1 VKNQKNNVIAE
12 RKMSTATQEI
22 QTADPTNIVIFGAA
36 GDLSKR
42 KLMPALMRMFCC
54 ELIHRDSRILGV
66 LRNRSKAQWIEQL
79 REGFEENAPDRLV
92 DESKWKKFVNHLEIV
107 EGSLDDETTY
117 QCLSDSLQTLGGCKN
132 AMFYCAVPPDWYG
145 AVAQGLDKSG
155 LATQDDGYRRL
166 VIEKPFGHNYESAC
180 ALNKEL
186 QSVFDES
193 QIYRIDHYLGKESV
207 QNLLVYRFANSIME
221 PLWNRN
227 YVDNVQISTSE
238 TLGIEY
244 RANYYD
250 KSGALRDMIQSHLM
264 QVMTLVAM
272 EPPVEYTADAVR
284 DEKMK
289 VLRAIRDIKPEQIKI
304 QTVSAQYASG
314 HIDGEDVQ
322 SYVSEENVSPDSST
336 ETFAAVRFYIDNWRW
351 QGVPFIL
358 WSGKR
363 MKTKAAE
370 VMIRFR
376 KPPFNIFD
384 THASVP
390 AANALVFRLQPDGG
404 VVFRL
409 NAKKPGLTTDNEEM
423 VMRAPYANDIEG
435 VADAY
440 EILML
445 DVLIGDGTLFSRAD
459 EVETSWKI
467 VEPILDEWKNRVSIE
482 RYRAGSNV
490 VPAMDELTKD
500 CVGGWHK
507 PTFHK
512 KSD

>member
-1 VKNQKNNVIAE
+1 MV
-12 RKMSTATQEI
+12 TADQIIE
-22 QTADPTNIVIFGAA
+22 TADPTNIVIFGAA

-42 KLMPALMRMFCC
+42 KLMPALMRMLCC
-54 ELIHRDSRILGV
+54 GLVNTDSRILGV
-66 LRNRSKAQWIEQL
+66 IRNRSREEWVEQL
-79 REGFEENAPDRLV
+79 HEGFKKYSPNIEID
-92 DESKWKKFVNHLEIV
+92 DTKWQKFASHLDIV
-107 EGSLDDETTY
+107 EGTLDDETTY
-117 QCLSDSLQTLGGCKN
+117 QRLAESLQTLGGKKN

-145 AVAQGLDKSG
+145 TVTQGLHKAG
-155 LATQDDGYRRL
+155 LADETEGYRRL
-166 VIEKPFGHNYESAC
+166 VIEKPFGHNLESAR

-186 QSVFDES
+186 QSVFNED

-227 YVDNVQISTSE
+227 YIDHIQISTSE

-264 QVMTLVAM
+264 QMMTLVAM

-289 VLRAIRDIKPEQIKI
+289 VLRAIRSIKPEQIKL

-314 HIDGEDVQ
+314 SVDDETVPA
-322 SYVSEENVSPDSST
+322 YVSEENVSPDSAT

-363 MKTKAAE
+363 MKSKVSE

-376 KPPFNIFD
+376 KPPFNLFD
-384 THASVP
+384 SHASVP
-390 AANALVFRLQPDGG
+390 AANALVFRLQPEGG
-404 VVFRL
+404 VVLRL

-423 VMRAPYANDIEG
+423 VMRAPYADDTEE

-440 EILML
+440 EILMH
-445 DVLIGDGTLFSRAD
+445 DVLTGDGTLFSRAD
-459 EVETSWKI
+459 EVEASWQI
-467 VEPILDEWKNRVSIE
+467 VEPILEAWQNRVSIE
-482 RYRAGSNV
+482 RYHAGTYDI
-490 VPAMDELTKD
+490 PAMEELTKD
-500 CVGGWHK
+500 CVGGWHI
-507 PTFHK
+507 PTVHK
-512 KSD
+512 

>member
-1 VKNQKNNVIAE
+1 
-12 RKMSTATQEI
+12 MLTADQEI
-22 QTADPTNIVIFGAA
+22 DTADPTNIVIFGAA

-42 KLMPALMRMFCC
+42 KLMPALMRMLCC
-54 ELIHRDSRILGV
+54 GLVHDDSRILGV
-66 LRNRSKAQWIEQL
+66 LRNRSKEEWIAQL
-79 REGFEENAPDRLV
+79 REGFEKYSPDIEIN
-92 DESKWKKFVNHLEIV
+92 DDKWQHFASHLDIV
-107 EGSLDDETTY
+107 EGTLDDDATY
-117 QCLSDSLQTLGGCKN
+117 QRLDEVMQTFDGKKN
-132 AMFYCAVPPDWYG
+132 AMFYCAIPPSWYG
-145 AVAQGLDKSG
+145 VVAQGLHKAG
-155 LATQDDGYRRL
+155 LTGEEQGYRRL
-166 VIEKPFGHNYESAC
+166 VIEKPFGKDLETAS

-186 QSVFDES
+186 QSVFDEK

-227 YVDNVQISTSE
+227 YIDHIQISTSE

-264 QVMTLVAM
+264 QMMTLVAM

-284 DEKMK
+284 DEKIK
-289 VLRAIRDIKPEQIKI
+289 VLHAIRSIEPDQIKL

-314 HIDGEDVQ
+314 NIDGEDVKA
-322 SYVSEENVSPDSST
+322 YVSEENVSPDSTT

-363 MKTKAAE
+363 LKTKAAE

-376 KPPFNIFD
+376 KPPFNLFD
-384 THASVP
+384 SHASVP
-390 AANALVFRLQPDGG
+390 AANALVFRLQPEGG
-404 VVFRL
+404 VVLRL

-423 VMRAPYANDIEG
+423 IMRAPYADDAEE

-440 EILML
+440 EILMH
-445 DVLIGDGTLFSRAD
+445 DVLTGDGTLFSRAD
-459 EVETSWKI
+459 EVETSWEI
-467 VEPILDEWKNRVSIE
+467 VEPILDAWENRVSIE
-482 RYRAGSNV
+482 RYHAGTWDI
-490 VPAMDELTKD
+490 PAMDELTKD

-507 PTFHK
+507 PSLQK
-512 KSD
+512 

>member
-1 VKNQKNNVIAE
+1 
-12 RKMSTATQEI
+12 MLTADQEI
-22 QTADPTNIVIFGAA
+22 DTADPTNIVIFGAA

-42 KLMPALMRMFCC
+42 KLMPALMRMLCC
-54 ELIHRDSRILGV
+54 GLVHDESRILGV
-66 LRNRSKAQWIEQL
+66 LRNRSKEEWIAQL
-79 REGFEENAPDRLV
+79 REGFEKYSPDIEIN
-92 DESKWKKFVNHLEIV
+92 DDKWQHFASHLDIV
-107 EGSLDDETTY
+107 EGTLDDDATY
-117 QCLSDSLQTLGGCKN
+117 QRLDEAMQTLDGKKN
-132 AMFYCAVPPDWYG
+132 AMFYCAIPPGWYG
-145 AVAQGLDKSG
+145 VVAQGLHKAG
-155 LATQDDGYRRL
+155 LTGEEQGYRRL
-166 VIEKPFGHNYESAC
+166 VIEKPFGKDLETAS

-186 QSVFDES
+186 QSVFDEK

-227 YVDNVQISTSE
+227 YIDHIQISTSE

-264 QVMTLVAM
+264 QMMTLVAM

-284 DEKMK
+284 DEKIK
-289 VLRAIRDIKPEQIKI
+289 VLHAIRSIEPDQIKL

-314 HIDGEDVQ
+314 CIDGEDVKA
-322 SYVSEENVSPDSST
+322 YVSEENVSPDSTT

-363 MKTKAAE
+363 LKTKAAE

-376 KPPFNIFD
+376 KPPFNLFD
-384 THASVP
+384 SHASVP
-390 AANALVFRLQPDGG
+390 AANALVFRLQPEGG
-404 VVFRL
+404 VVLRL

-423 VMRAPYANDIEG
+423 IMRAPYADDAEK

-440 EILML
+440 EILMH
-445 DVLIGDGTLFSRAD
+445 DVLTGDGTLFSRAD
-459 EVETSWKI
+459 EVETSWEI
-467 VEPILDEWKNRVSIE
+467 VEPILDAWENRVSIE
-482 RYRAGSNV
+482 RYHAGTWDI
-490 VPAMDELTKD
+490 PAMDELTKD

-507 PTFHK
+507 PSLQK
-512 KSD
+512 

>member
-1 VKNQKNNVIAE
+1 
-12 RKMSTATQEI
+12 MLTADQEI
-22 QTADPTNIVIFGAA
+22 DTADPTNIVIFGAA

-42 KLMPALMRMFCC
+42 KLMPALMRMLCC
-54 ELIHRDSRILGV
+54 GLVHDDSRILGV
-66 LRNRSKAQWIEQL
+66 LRNRSKEEWIAQL
-79 REGFEENAPDRLV
+79 REGFEKYSPDIEIN
-92 DESKWKKFVNHLEIV
+92 DDKWQHFASHLDIV
-107 EGSLDDETTY
+107 EGTLDDDATY
-117 QCLSDSLQTLGGCKN
+117 QRLDETMQTLDGKKN
-132 AMFYCAVPPDWYG
+132 AMFYCAIPPSWYG
-145 AVAQGLDKSG
+145 VVAQGLRKAG
-155 LATQDDGYRRL
+155 LTGEEQGYRRL
-166 VIEKPFGHNYESAC
+166 VIEKPFGKDLETAS

-186 QSVFDES
+186 QSVFDEK

-227 YVDNVQISTSE
+227 YIDHIQISTSE

-264 QVMTLVAM
+264 QMMTLVAM

-284 DEKMK
+284 DEKIK
-289 VLRAIRDIKPEQIKI
+289 VLHAIRSIEPDQIKL

-314 HIDGEDVQ
+314 SIDGEDVKA
-322 SYVSEENVSPDSST
+322 YVSEENVSPDSTT

-363 MKTKAAE
+363 LKTKAAE

-376 KPPFNIFD
+376 KPPFNLFD
-384 THASVP
+384 SHASVP
-390 AANALVFRLQPDGG
+390 AANALVFRLQPEGG
-404 VVFRL
+404 VVLRL

-423 VMRAPYANDIEG
+423 IMRAPYADDAEE

-440 EILML
+440 EILMH
-445 DVLIGDGTLFSRAD
+445 DVLTGDGTLFSRAD
-459 EVETSWKI
+459 EVETSWEI
-467 VEPILDEWKNRVSIE
+467 VEPILDAWENRVSIE
-482 RYRAGSNV
+482 RYHAGTWDI
-490 VPAMDELTKD
+490 PAMDELTKD

-507 PTFHK
+507 PSLQK
-512 KSD
+512 

>member
-1 VKNQKNNVIAE
+1 
-12 RKMSTATQEI
+12 MLTADQEI

-42 KLMPALMRMFCC
+42 KLMPALMRMLCC
-54 ELIHRDSRILGV
+54 GLIHDDSRILGV
-66 LRNRSKAQWIEQL
+66 LRNRSKEEWVAQL
-79 REGFEENAPDRLV
+79 RDGFKKYSPHIEI
-92 DESKWKKFVNHLEIV
+92 DETRWQKFASHLEIV
-107 EGSLDDETTY
+107 EGTLDDETTY
-117 QCLSDSLQTLGGCKN
+117 QRLDEALKTLDGKKN
-132 AMFYCAVPPDWYG
+132 AMFYCAVPPNWYG
-145 AVAQGLDKSG
+145 AVAQGLYKTG
-155 LATQDDGYRRL
+155 LTSEEHGYRRL
-166 VIEKPFGHNYESAC
+166 VIEKPFGKDLQTAS
-180 ALNKEL
+180 ALNREL
-186 QSVFDES
+186 QSVFDEK

-227 YVDNVQISTSE
+227 YIDHIQISTSE

-264 QVMTLVAM
+264 QMMTLVAM

-284 DEKMK
+284 DEKIK
-289 VLRAIRDIKPEQIKI
+289 VLRAIRKIKPDQINV

-314 HIDGEDVQ
+314 NIDGEDVKA
-322 SYVSEENVSPDSST
+322 YVTEENVSPDSAT

-363 MKTKAAE
+363 LKTKAAE

-376 KPPFNIFD
+376 KPPFNLFD
-384 THASVP
+384 SHASVP
-390 AANALVFRLQPDGG
+390 AANALVFRLQPEGG
-404 VVFRL
+404 VVLRL

-423 VMRAPYANDIEG
+423 VMRAPYADDKEE

-440 EILML
+440 EILMH

-467 VEPILDEWKNRVSIE
+467 VEPILEAWENRVSIE
-482 RYRAGSNV
+482 RYRAGTWDI
-490 VPAMDELTKD
+490 PAMDELTKD

-507 PTFHK
+507 PSAAK
-512 KSD
+512 